1 MIFWI
6 LNCLLVFAICMLC
19 AGILIPQILLI
30 AFRRNLFDEV
40 DERKIHHGT
49 VPRLGGIAFVPVI
62 FFSTI
67 LLCGIHIAMGNE
79 SFIDLFAS
87 NARAL
92 CFGFCS
98 ILVLYLVGIAD
109 DLIGI
114 RYSAKFVAQILCS
127 VMLIAGGLTIN
138 NLHGI
143 LGIYILPDW
152 ISWLLTVLFVVFIIN
167 AINLIDGVD
176 GLASGLS
183 SVALLFY
190 GYFFVLEE
198 RYIFAMLSFA
208 AIGVLLP
215 FFYYNVFGRAERRR
229 KIFMGD
235 TGSLTIGFLL
245 CVLGIRLITCIPDD
259 EGLPN
264 PLLIMLSPLAIPSLD
279 VLRVFI
285 HRKRLHKNP
294 FMPDKSH
301 IHHKLLAAGMVQR
314 GVMLVI
320 VFGTV
325 VLTFLNIFISRYIE
339 VTILALIDI
348 VLWTVFNI
356 WLTSR
361 IKRSGSDLAKSWT
374 SSN

>member
-245 CVLGIRLITCIPDD
+245 CFLGIRLITCIPDD

-264 PLLIMLSPLAIPSLD
+264 PLLIML
-279 VLRVFI
+279 
-285 HRKRLHKNP
+285 
-294 FMPDKSH
+294 
-301 IHHKLLAAGMVQR
+301 LAAGYSESRRVAGLHPPQAASQESVHARQEPYSPQVAGGRHGAARRHAGDRLRHRGADLPEYLHFAVHRSDDSGADRHRVVDGFQHLADEPHQAQR
-314 GVMLVI
+314 VG
-320 VFGTV
+320 
-325 VLTFLNIFISRYIE
+325 
-339 VTILALIDI
+339 
-348 VLWTVFNI
+348 
-356 WLTSR
+356 
-361 IKRSGSDLAKSWT
+361 SGEKLDE
-374 SSN
+374 

>member
-92 CFGFCS
+92 CFAVCCL
-98 ILVLYLVGIAD
+98 LVLYLVGIAD

-245 CVLGIRLITCIPDD
+245 CFLGIRLITCIPDD

>member
-167 AINLIDGVD
+167 AINLIDGVN

-229 KIFMGD
+229 TIFMGD

-245 CVLGIRLITCIPDD
+245 CFLGIRLITCIPDD